1 MLLGKQGLRNEGRQG
16 SVLIS
21 WIGAH
26 DLEALSEASNGPIID
41 TLHASGFERAEFI
54 YSYPEARVAP
64 YLTLLADRFK
74 NAEINARHVPLSSPV
89 DFEEIFHVSHRLLSE
104 LVSDGLTPAI
114 LLSPGTPAMQSI
126 WILLGKTQFPAQ
138 FYQASREKGV
148 EQVNIPFEIA
158 VEYIPSATQL
168 SDKTLQHI
176 SLNEAPTDAA
186 FDDIITQ
193 NTAMRRLKQQA
204 QILARREVPVL
215 IDGETGTGKE
225 LFARAIHNASRR
237 RDKPFVAVNCGAFA
251 PELVDS
257 MLFGHRK
264 GAFTG
269 ATRDQAGVFEQADG
283 GTLFLDE
290 FAELTPAVQVRLLR
304 VLQEKRFTPLG
315 SQKEQV
321 SDFRLITATHKNLID
336 EVSEGRFREDL
347 FYRIA
352 VGVLH
357 LPPLRQRQG
366 DLILLAEAL
375 LAAMV
380 KQEADLPDNS
390 MTDKKISVEAKKVIL
405 NHRWPGNIRELRSTL
420 LRASLWSED
429 DTLTASDLT
438 HALFQQPKRQS
449 DILERDISQGIDI
462 QEIIAEVCQQYIPQ
476 ALAHTRQN
484 KTEAA
489 QLLGLKNYQTLNN
502 WMQKYG
508 IS

>member
-1 MLLGKQGLRNEGRQG
+1 MSQLSNTDQ
-16 SVLIS
+16 VLVS

-26 DLEALSEASNGPIID
+26 DLKAVTEGYTGPIID
-41 TLHASGFERAEFI
+41 TLSAVSFTRAELIF
-54 YSYPEARVAP
+54 SYPESQTEP
-64 YLTLLADRFK
+64 YLQVLRSRFPD
-74 NAEINARHVPLSSPV
+74 AEINARFADLASPV
-89 DFEEIFHVSHRLLSE
+89 DYEAIYHASRHFLQD
-104 LVSDGLTPAI
+104 LVGEGLTPAI
-114 LLSPGTPAMQSI
+114 LISPGTPAMQAI
-126 WILLGKTQFPAQ
+126 WILLGKTQFPSR

-148 EQVNIPFEIA
+148 EQVKIPFEIA
-158 VEYIPSATQL
+158 AEYIPSATHL
-168 SDKTLQHI
+168 SDKTLQQ
-176 SLNEAPTDAA
+176 LNLSEAPTDAA
-186 FDDIITQ
+186 FDNIITQ
-193 NTAMRRLKQQA
+193 NPVMLRLKQQA
-204 QILARREVPVL
+204 QILAHKDVPVL

-225 LFARAIHNASRR
+225 LFARAIHNASSRK
-237 RDKPFVAVNCGAFA
+237 DQPFIAVNCGAFA

-257 MLFGHRK
+257 MLFGHKK

-269 ATRDQAGVFEQADG
+269 ANRDQAGVFEQADG

-315 SQKEQV
+315 SQKEQR
-321 SDFRLITATHKNLID
+321 SDFRLITATHKNLIQ

-366 DLILLAEAL
+366 DLILLADNL
-375 LAAMV
+375 LAAMA
-380 KQEADLPDNS
+380 KQDGDLLGS
-390 MTDKKISVEAKKVIL
+390 ETEHKKISAEAKKVIL
-405 NHRWPGNIRELRSTL
+405 NHPWPGNIRELRSTL
-420 LRASLWSED
+420 LRASLWSEGD
-429 DTLTASDLT
+429 SLSASELQN
-438 HALFQQPKRQS
+438 ALFQQPDKPH
-449 DILERDISQGIDI
+449 DIMQRDISQGVDI
-462 QEIIAEVCQQYIPQ
+462 QGIIAEICQHYIPQ
-476 ALAHTRQN
+476 ALVETGQN